1 MTITNGEYS
10 LKDVSIQTPF
20 PTVHTILCVDPETA
34 GTLEEG
40 LTDRAQITR
49 GSVRIDDASV
59 LSKHIEYI
67 NRTSKIFAH
76 MSVAQNVFG
85 LNGQK
90 PFTLVSKWNKPCQ
103 ELIDRFNLSF
113 SPVDRVEKLSSEQ
126 QVLMELLRCYTRC
139 PKVLILNGIL
149 QRLSYHSLTRL
160 FALLEA
166 VTQNGTY
173 VLYLTRHMDDTL
185 RIGKYITV
193 LTGNETK
200 GTFKAQEIKDKPQ
213 LLYREITEEEVSELD
228 QKEYKEM
235 MSGLDISTRYV
246 ISRENIH
253 NVLEKCLRYLESVL
267 KGSGLAYIYGDT
279 ATDARTLYPLSPK
292 KTDSILKKEWV
303 KKLAENYE
311 QYFGDDDQDHYQEMF
326 IEKPLCKQIICV
338 PLRLDEHPVGLLQM
352 GFVKKRTPSQRDWY
366 YLEMIA
372 KEILLVLENSRL
384 MGRLNV
390 LQESHHRIKNN
401 LQMITSMLTIQK
413 MNVREQVYGNENV
426 DFVDTLDE
434 IIHRISMMARFH
446 DTISRGTF
454 ENGFLDVSGSLN
466 SLRELYANDITI
478 TLDMEADFPVHQ
490 IRITSLL
497 TILNELIM
505 NSIKHNPHTQDELK
519 ADIKVYN
526 QGHFI
531 GLKYRDN
538 GQGFPQGFVLEEATG
553 VGLLLIRSIVLSEFH
568 GTITAQND
576 DGAVVDMLL
585 ELQDMLE

>member
-1 MTITNGEYS
+1 MN
-10 LKDVSIQTPF
+10 DVSIQVPF
-20 PTVHTILCVDPETA
+20 PTVHTVLCIDPETA

-40 LTDRAQITR
+40 LTGRAQISN
-49 GSVRIDDASV
+49 GSVQIDGHPVPIDS
-59 LSKHIEYI
+59 IEYM
-67 NRTSKIFAH
+67 NRSSKIFGQ

-90 PFTLVSKWNKPCQ
+90 PFSLVSRWNKPCQ

-113 SPVDRVEKLSSEQ
+113 SSGDRVASLSSEQ

-139 PKVLILNGIL
+139 PQILILNGIL
-149 QRLSYHSLTRL
+149 QRLSYQSLTRL
-160 FALLEA
+160 FTLLEA
-166 VTQNGTY
+166 ITQNGTY

-185 RIGKYITV
+185 RVGKYITV

-200 GTFKAQEIKDKPQ
+200 RTFTAQEVKEKPQ
-213 LLYREITEEEVSELD
+213 LLYREITEEEISELA

-253 NVLEKCLRYLESVL
+253 NVLEKCLRYLESML
-267 KGSGLAYIYGDT
+267 KGLGLVYIYGDT
-279 ATDARTLYPLSPK
+279 ATDARALYPLSRK
-292 KTDSILKKEWV
+292 KTDDILKNEWV
-303 KKLAENYE
+303 REIAENYE
-311 QYFGDDDQDHYQEMF
+311 HYCGDYDQDNYQELF
-326 IEKPLCKQIICV
+326 VEKPSGKQIICV
-338 PLRLDEHPVGLLQM
+338 PLRLDDHSIGLLQM
-352 GFVKKRTPSQRDWY
+352 AFAKKRLPTQRDWY

-384 MGRLNV
+384 MGRLNI

-413 MNVREQVYGNENV
+413 MNVREQVYDNEKV

-434 IIHRISMMARFH
+434 IIQRISMMARFH

-466 SLRELYANDITI
+466 SLRELYASDIKI
-478 TLDMEADFPVHQ
+478 TLDMKADFPVHQ
-490 IRITSLL
+490 VRITSLL

-505 NSIKHNPHTQDELK
+505 NSIKHNSEKEDELR
-519 ADIKVYN
+519 ADIRVYN
-526 QGHFI
+526 YEHYI
-531 GLKYRDN
+531 GLRYRDN
-538 GQGFPQGFVLEEATG
+538 GQGFPKGFVLEESTG
-553 VGLLLIRSIVLSEFH
+553 VGLLLIRSIVMSEFH
-568 GTITAQND
+568 GSITAKNEN
-576 DGAVVDMLL
+576 GAVVDMLL